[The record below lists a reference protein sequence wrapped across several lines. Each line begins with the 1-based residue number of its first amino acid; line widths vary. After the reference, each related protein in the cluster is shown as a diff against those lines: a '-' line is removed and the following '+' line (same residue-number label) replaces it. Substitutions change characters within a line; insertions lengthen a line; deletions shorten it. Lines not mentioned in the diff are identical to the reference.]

1 MDKEFELVVEH
12 VPSPD
17 AEERLRRV
25 FDILLRP
32 ISNGEEEHLAESNE
46 LHLTPDH
53 PCDVAR
59 NLPTSSLVTT
69 AKNELT

>member
-1 MDKEFELVVEH
+1 MKQEFELLVEN

-32 ISNGEEEHLAESNE
+32 ISNGEEELDPVES
-46 LHLTPDH
+46 DH
-53 PCDVAR
+53 THGCHKHATKSTGRAP
-59 NLPTSSLVTT
+59 PE
-69 AKNELT
+69 K

>member
-25 FDILLRP
+25 FDILLTP
-32 ISNGEEEHLAESNE
+32 MPSSEEEPHPVQPDQPHLGT
-46 LHLTPDH
+46 HH
-53 PCDVAR
+53 PCDVAG
-59 NLPTSSLVTT
+59 NPQPLVSTT
-69 AKNELT
+69 VKQELT